1 MFERFTDQARRVVVQ
16 AQEEARLLGHNYI
29 GTEHILLGL
38 LSEHEGPAAQVLSSL
53 GVSLDLDAAREQV
66 VEIAG
71 AGTGQQSGH
80 VPFTPRTKK
89 VLELS
94 LREAQRLGDD
104 HIGTEHIL
112 LGLVREGEGVGAQIL
127 ERQGASLD
135 RVQAQVLATV
145 RTAPAEE
152 LRRVSVGRMPGGGLS
167 PTVTL
172 RAVMSRLDE
181 IAERLTGIE
190 NLLAEMRDPAAS
202 AAQGSPSGQEKTVE
216 EDKPPAGGPEPAGD
230 PEPAGGPEPGGGP
243 EPAGGPEPGGGP
255 EPAGEPELP
264 GSGAEPAGE
273 PEPPAAEA

>member
-16 AQEEARLLGHNYI
+16 AQEEARMLGHDYI

-38 LSEHEGPAAQVLSSL
+38 LGEHEGPAAQALSSL

-71 AGTGQQSGH
+71 AGTGQQGGH
-80 VPFTPRTKK
+80 IPFTPRTKK

-145 RTAPAEE
+145 RTAPAQAEE
-152 LRRVSVGRMPGGGLS
+152 LRRVSVGRMPGGGMS
-167 PTVTL
+167 PGVTL

-181 IAERLTGIE
+181 IAERLTAIE
-190 NLLAEMRDPAAS
+190 NLLSGMRDPAGS
-202 AAQGSPSGQEKTVE
+202 AAQEPPSGQGT
-216 EDKPPAGGPEPAGD
+216 PAGTSQPEPSAGGA
-230 PEPAGGPEPGGGP
+230 EPAGGPRPS
-243 EPAGGPEPGGGP
+243 AS
-255 EPAGEPELP
+255 GEEA
-264 GSGAEPAGE
+264 SGE

>member
-16 AQEEARLLGHNYI
+16 AQEEARTLGHNYI

-38 LSEHEGPAAQVLSSL
+38 LIEREGLAAQALSTL
-53 GVSLDLDAAREQV
+53 GISLDTAREQV

-71 AGTGQQSGH
+71 AGTGQMSGH

-94 LREAQRLGDD
+94 LREAQRLGHD

-112 LGLVREGEGVGAQIL
+112 LGLVREGDGVGAQIL

-135 RVQAQVLATV
+135 RVQEQVLAAV
-145 RTAPAEE
+145 RAAPAEE
-152 LRRVSVGRMPGGGLS
+152 IRRVSVGRMPGGGLPPPS
-167 PTVTL
+167 SGAL

-190 NLLAEMRDPAAS
+190 NLLAEMRDPAAR
-202 AAQGSPSGQEKTVE
+202 AGQ
-216 EDKPPAGGPEPAGD
+216 KPPAGQGK
-230 PEPAGGPEPGGGP
+230 
-243 EPAGGPEPGGGP
+243 
-255 EPAGEPELP
+255 PAGEHDPP
-264 GSGAEPAGE
+264 AGRAEPAGE
-273 PEPPAAEA
+273 PKPSAGGAEPAGRPEPSAGGAETAGGPEPSAGGADPVVEPEPPPAEA

>member
-16 AQEEARLLGHNYI
+16 AQEEARTLGHSYI

-38 LSEHEGPAAQVLSSL
+38 LGEPEGLAAQALSSMEI
-53 GVSLDLDAAREQV
+53 SLDTAREQV
-66 VEIAG
+66 LEIAG
-71 AGTGQQSGH
+71 AGTGQESGH
-80 VPFTPRTKK
+80 IPFTPRTKK

-112 LGLVREGEGVGAQIL
+112 LGIVREGGGVAAQVL
-127 ERQGASLD
+127 ERQGASMD

-152 LRRVSVGRMPGGGLS
+152 LRRVSAGRMPGGGLTPS
-167 PTVTL
+167 VPL

-181 IAERLTGIE
+181 IAERLTAIE
-190 NLLAEMRDPAAS
+190 GLLAAMRGAAAR
-202 AAQGSPSGQEKTVE
+202 AAQEPSSGQEE
-216 EDKPPAGGPEPAGD
+216 PAGAPEPKPPAGGGEPAD
-230 PEPAGGPEPGGGP
+230 EPQAGGGAT
-243 EPAGGPEPGGGP
+243 AGQ
-255 EPAGEPELP
+255 
-264 GSGAEPAGE
+264 